1 MNVNN
6 KEISFN
12 SLNPALPKIA
22 QLVEAMPGQWYIPI
36 SVPVAQGIERL
47 PSKQRV
53 AGSNPAWDAI

>member
-6 KEISFN
+6 KEISFRF
-12 SLNPALPKIA
+12 
-22 QLVEAMPGQWYIPI
+22 LVSW
-36 SVPVAQGIERL
+36 SHVPVAQGIERL